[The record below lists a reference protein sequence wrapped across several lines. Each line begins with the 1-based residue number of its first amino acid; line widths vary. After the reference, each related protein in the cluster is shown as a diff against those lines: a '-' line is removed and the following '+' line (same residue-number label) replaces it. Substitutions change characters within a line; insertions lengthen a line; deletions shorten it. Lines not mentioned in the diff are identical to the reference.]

1 MENINPS
8 FVFEEGDILNSD
20 ISDVELGA
28 LTIIHRVKE
37 VLQPAIKQNKLSGKI
52 ELTMLNDRLHIG
64 YENIKPFEF
73 TANLMELIK
82 ETNWSYTIK

>member
-1 MENINPS
+1 MENIKPS

-20 ISDVELGA
+20 ISEVNLGA
-28 LTIIHRVKE
+28 LTIMHRVKE

-52 ELTMLNDRLHIG
+52 ELTMLSDRLHIG

-73 TANLMELIK
+73 TADLMELIK